1 MAYITT
7 SVGTLWIH
15 TIELYFC
22 LGTFKSLQTVL
33 FHLLYDSCLVRVSI
47 GLHDCD

>member
-33 FHLLYDSCLVRVSI
+33 FHLLCDSCLVRVSI